1 MGISNVAVKTF
12 DSTGSQS
19 LCRTNEYK
27 GDEEVKSS
35 FISKCQKNY
44 ISGTGET
51 VIPGSLR
58 QFPGLNA
65 TDTFYVNSDTDAIS
79 DITFNVEFKIRRPP
93 GASEYPWNANVTKDI
108 ILSLID
114 RVEIKIGSLTV
125 QTLTSDDIF
134 IRNLTELGKPFSFS
148 APIPS
153 PRIVPDGNYV
163 YDVRQHEPIFSDNV
177 WKYRNAGLDV
187 LKIQA
192 ACSIP
197 FIGRSNDM
205 SRSLLQAGA
214 LTNSLTI
221 KVYYNEIYK
230 DNAAVGHSHFQILS
244 AGDATNS
251 RHAGTTGDFLDKS
264 YFKSHIKVRTHT
276 ISETEKSFISK
287 NIVHRIVNTS
297 SSVTKEITKNTG
309 VSAHIDSVTDIEVDL
324 ENISFN
330 VSHLLI
336 GVKLPHVKDRKLSL
350 PSTLDKPPSNIR
362 IANSNN
368 SELPTP
374 FTVISSQTFYDLE
387 LATGSYAP
395 DWPTL
400 VPDAVFGYMPN
411 AIDSMEL
418 VLGSDRTG
426 FIIGVSAK
434 IDACENFNLVNS
446 DNTAHYIITL
456 AEEAFG
462 TSGVAFSKCNNKKL
476 LIKLNNSIFKNTDV
490 TPNSLSNSNFAQNA
504 IITVT
509 ACGTKVQSVVGG
521 SMSFL

>member
-1 MGISNVAVKTF
+1 
-12 DSTGSQS
+12 

-35 FISKCQKNY
+35 FISKCQKLY

-58 QFPGLNA
+58 EFPKNKDV
-65 TDTFYVNSDTDAIS
+65 DTFYVNSDTDAIS
-79 DITFNVEFKIRRPP
+79 DITFNVEFKIRRRS
-93 GASEYPWNANVTKDI
+93 GANPWNANVSKDI

-114 RVEIKIGSLTV
+114 RVEIKLGSLTV

-148 APIPS
+148 APIAAARLANS
-153 PRIVPDGNYV
+153 GTV
-163 YDVRQHEPIFSDNV
+163 YPPGRHEPIGDENV
-177 WKYRNAGLDV
+177 WKYRDANNDV

-214 LTNSLTI
+214 LTNALTV

-230 DNAAVGHSHFQILS
+230 SNDKVQESHFQILS
-244 AGDATNS
+244 AGDASDTRS
-251 RHAGTTGDFLDKS
+251 TGTTDDFLDKS
-264 YFKSHIKVRTHT
+264 YFKSHIKVRTHIIT
-276 ISETEKSFISK
+276 ETEKSFISK
-287 NIVHRIVNTS
+287 NIVHRVVNTS
-297 SSVTKEITKNTG
+297 SSITKEITKITDISSYTDG
-309 VSAHIDSVTDIEVDL
+309 VTDIEVDL

-336 GVKLPHVKDRKLSL
+336 GVKLPHVKNRQLSL
-350 PSTLDKPPSNIR
+350 PSTVDTKPSNVKLLEDIY
-362 IANSNN
+362 NN
-368 SELPTP
+368 QLSTP
-374 FTVISSQTFYDLE
+374 FSIIDPQTYNKVEAAAPSLVNDL
-387 LATGSYAP
+387 L
-395 DWPTL
+395 L
-400 VPDAVFGYMPN
+400 GYMPD

-426 FIIGVSAK
+426 FISGVSAK

-446 DNTAHYIITL
+446 DNTAHYIMTL
-456 AEEAFG
+456 AEKAFDMA
-462 TSGVAFSKCNNKKL
+462 GVAFSKCNNKKL
-476 LIKLNNSIFKNTDV
+476 LIKLNNSIFKNTG
-490 TPNSLSNSNFAQNA
+490 TPNPLSDNNFAQNA

-521 SMSFL
+521 SMSFM